1 MRMRVKRTGS
11 TVLQLDDLEPS
22 DGLAD
27 ESAVASPR
35 IQLAL
40 PKCYDAVADAV
51 LKHLEFCRQIRM
63 QQCGDAVRLGV
74 IQRSVQEQVCIGSH
88 EGRAALLPRDRIMA
102 GEPHTQSAC

>member
-1 MRMRVKRTGS
+1 MRMRVQRAGS

-27 ESAVASPR
+27 ESAVASTR

-51 LKHLEFCRQIRM
+51 LKRLEFCRQIRM
-63 QQCGDAVRLGV
+63 QQWGDSAFRPG
-74 IQRSVQEQVCIGSH
+74 
-88 EGRAALLPRDRIMA
+88 A
-102 GEPHTQSAC
+102 GLHRVA